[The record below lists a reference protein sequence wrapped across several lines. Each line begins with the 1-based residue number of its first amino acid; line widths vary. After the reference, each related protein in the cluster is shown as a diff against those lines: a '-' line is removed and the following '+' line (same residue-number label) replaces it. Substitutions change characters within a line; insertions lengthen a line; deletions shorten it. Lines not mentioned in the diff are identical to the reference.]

1 MSVRRV
7 LVTGASGS
15 LGGAVV
21 DAFLADDVEVIGV
34 DRAYDAQGI
43 HPHPGKGDGFFHTQ
57 LDVTNAEALTR
68 VWSEIES
75 ERGPVD
81 TLVHCAGGFRWS
93 KIEDISN
100 DDLDFLLRVNLLS
113 SLYLVREAIPKM
125 RAHGYGRIILV
136 SSRSTLGPGV
146 GEGAYVASK
155 AGLNALVKSVAAE
168 IADAP
173 NLTIN
178 AVLPAILD
186 TPPNREAMPDE
197 DFSRWVPLP
206 KIAGIIQNLTRPE
219 QDIINGALLPISG
232 RL

>member
-1 MSVRRV
+1 MRRV

-21 DAFLADDVEVIGV
+21 DAFLADGLEVIGV
-34 DRAYDAQGI
+34 DRAYDAEGV
-43 HPHPGKGDGFFHTQ
+43 HPHPDHGEGFYHAK
-57 LDVTNAEALTR
+57 LDVTNPEDVTR

-75 ERGPVD
+75 SLGPVD
-81 TLVHCAGGFRWS
+81 ALVHCAGGFRWS

-100 DDLDFLLRVNLLS
+100 ADLDFLLRVNLLS
-113 SLYLVREAIPKM
+113 SLYLVREAVPRM

-136 SSRSTLGPGV
+136 SSRSTLGPGI

-168 IADAP
+168 VADTT

-186 TPPNREAMPDE
+186 TPPNREAMPDQ

-206 KIAGIIQNLTRPE
+206 KIAGIIRGLTRPE